1 MTAVQ
6 VRVAHG
12 SPCWVSLLVH
22 DLERAKAFYGPLL
35 DWSFTPG
42 PAELG
47 GYVRASLHGAKVAG
61 IGLAPA
67 LPNLPTEWTTY
78 FAVDSADEASARVRD
93 CGGTVA
99 VGPLQSDAAGRL
111 AVAADLSGAFFGL
124 WEGQDHLGWE
134 VVGEPGAPV
143 WSELVTSDEPG
154 AEAFYASVFERQ
166 VVAAD
171 PSAVARGEEDATLQV
186 EGHRVAGIRQT
197 TDLRDG
203 PPRWRI
209 YFAVADVD
217 LAVRQCVALG
227 GSVLV
232 EPHGTPYGRVARLA
246 DPEGGRFS
254 VVALP

>member
-12 SPCWVSLLVH
+12 TPCWVSLLVH
-22 DLERAKAFYGPLL
+22 DLERAEAFYGPLL

-42 PAELG
+42 SAEPG
-47 GYVRASLHGAKVAG
+47 GYLEASLHGARVAG
-61 IGLAPA
+61 IGLAPER
-67 LPNLPTEWTTY
+67 PDLPTEWTTY
-78 FAVDSADEASARVRD
+78 FAVDSTDAASARVRD

-99 VGPLQSDAAGRL
+99 VGPLQSDRAGRL
-111 AVAADLSGAFFGL
+111 AIAADLTGAFFGL
-124 WEGQDHLGWE
+124 WEGEEHLGWE

-143 WSELVTSDEPG
+143 WSELLTNDEPL
-154 AEAFYASVFERQ
+154 AAAFYGSVFQRQ
-166 VVAAD
+166 VVEAD
-171 PSAVARGEEDATLQV
+171 PSAVARGEEDATLRV
-186 EGHRVAGIRQT
+186 EGHRVAGLRQT

-209 YFAVADVD
+209 YFAVTDVD
-217 LAVRQCVALG
+217 LTVRQCRALG

-232 EPHGTPYGRVARLA
+232 EPHDTPYGRVARLA